1 MSESARLSA
10 RDAQSIFATRPS
22 RPRKVVDCPSSEQSP
37 PRVTRLYEDYAAQ
50 LSATLRKMY
59 GDGPPDP
66 DDIAQAA
73 FEKVLERGD
82 TASIRNLKAF
92 LWSTARNLL
101 RKEIRS
107 RDVRDRYA
115 FDIEQ
120 IFFVEVG
127 DDRTPER
134 AMEAKQQLNSINDLL
149 RKMPE
154 RRRRALI
161 LHRIDGLSVA
171 EVGRRMGVGRTAAA
185 KHVARACEDIDTMLA
200 EQAER

>member
-1 MSESARLSA
+1 MRESLRYHAQDGQGDIAVRPDKADEDASSA
-10 RDAQSIFATRPS
+10 KPASVIAT
-22 RPRKVVDCPSSEQSP
+22 
-37 PRVTRLYEDYAAQ
+37 LYEDYAAQ

-73 FEKVLERGD
+73 FEKVLKRGD
-82 TASIRNLKAF
+82 TGSIRNLKAY

-101 RKEIRS
+101 RKEVCS
-107 RDVRDRYA
+107 KDVRDRYA

-120 IFFVEVG
+120 IYFASKG

-134 AMEAKQQLNSINDLL
+134 VIEAKQQLKAINDLL
-149 RKMPE
+149 RHMPE
-154 RRRRALI
+154 RRRQALI

-171 EVGRRMGVGRTAAA
+171 EVGRRMGIGRTAAA
-185 KHVARACEDIDTMLA
+185 KHVARALEDIDAMLA

>member
-1 MSESARLSA
+1 MSESLRYNA
-10 RDAQSIFATRPS
+10 RDAHGRIARSPDASDATAG
-22 RPRKVVDCPSSEQSP
+22 DASSGQPAPNIAS
-37 PRVTRLYEDYAAQ
+37 LYEDYAAQ

-66 DDIAQAA
+66 DDVAQAA

-82 TASIRNLKAF
+82 MGSIRNLKAF

-107 RDVRDRYA
+107 KDVRDRYA
-115 FDIEQ
+115 FDVEH
-120 IFFVEVG
+120 IFFATKG

-134 AMEAKQQLNSINDLL
+134 VIEAKQQLRAINDLL
-149 RKMPE
+149 RHMPE
-154 RRRRALI
+154 RRRQALI

-171 EVGRRMGVGRTAAA
+171 EVGRRMGIGRTAAA
-185 KHVARACEDIDTMLA
+185 KHVARALEDIDAMLA
-200 EQAER
+200 DQAEP

>member
-1 MSESARLSA
+1 MKVSVRHNSQDQHGQLAGSPESR
-10 RDAQSIFATRPS
+10 S
-22 RPRKVVDCPSSEQSP
+22 RAESGVP
-37 PRVTRLYEDYAAQ
+37 PQQPTSNIARLYEDYAVQ
-50 LSATLRKMY
+50 LSATLRKRY

-107 RDVRDRYA
+107 KHVRDRYA
-115 FDIEQ
+115 FDIDQ
-120 IFFVEVG
+120 IFFAAKG

-134 AMEAKQQLNSINDLL
+134 VIEAKQQLKSINALL
-149 RKMPE
+149 RHMPE
-154 RRRRALI
+154 RRRQALI

-171 EVGRRMGVGRTAAA
+171 EVGRRMGIGRTAAA
-185 KHVARACEDIDTMLA
+185 KHVARALADIDAMLA
-200 EQAER
+200 DEAEL